1 MVNLGESNA
10 FFAVECRIASPNFCV
25 GVAWARR
32 PSKPRDDT
40 LSALHVMP
48 LFAYLKFGLSQ
59 CVFRISTL
67 HPSKYYLVLLADLG
81 DLREPI
87 DHRGRCSM

>member
-1 MVNLGESNA
+1 MVRREVGDDDSQIVNLGESNA

-40 LSALHVMP
+40 LSSLHVIP
-48 LFAYLKFGLSQ
+48 LHFLISIFGL
-59 CVFRISTL
+59 VSTRT
-67 HPSKYYLVLLADLG
+67 SLLALG
-81 DLREPI
+81 T
-87 DHRGRCSM
+87 